1 MQGSNTKIKPAGYL
15 CEVKKLE
22 RNNLSTSY
30 QNKRSHFLF
39 RVTTFLSLH
48 NALVNKRFT
57 RIAHIYQTTKRNHVA
72 DLLNYTANTNHPVL
86 SL

>member
-1 MQGSNTKIKPAGYL
+1 MQGSNTKIKLAGYL

-30 QNKRSHFLF
+30 QNFF
-39 RVTTFLSLH
+39 NDTATTEIYTLSLH
-48 NALVNKRFT
+48 NALVNERFT
-57 RIAHIYQTTKRNHVA
+57 RTARIYQTTKRNHVA
-72 DLLNYTANTNHPVL
+72 DLLNYTANTNHHVH